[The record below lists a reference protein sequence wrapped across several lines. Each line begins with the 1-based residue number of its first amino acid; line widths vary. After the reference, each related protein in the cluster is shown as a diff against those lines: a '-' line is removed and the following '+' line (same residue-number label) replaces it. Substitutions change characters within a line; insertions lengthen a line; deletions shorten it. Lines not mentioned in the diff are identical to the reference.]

1 MSSVLCEN
9 QSTSFTDSDLTA
21 EYAAGG
27 QSGLL
32 AAANLGTAVREDSG
46 LLTPAAVQAAAKSL
60 MTAGLIPVPPQ
71 LGPMPGNQGSQM
83 SPKDQTMGN
92 EQERI
97 EAFMRKDKA
106 FLEHVKREYC
116 FYDARYKYALRQL
129 IGKLQAGYSETNS
142 ENQALI
148 KKYLQASQT
157 LNQKLNDL
165 AQLTNVITQMRL
177 QQTQD
182 QNSAINS
189 LNVQLTQRSKLL
201 QKQNKILATE
211 QGAANLYKDM
221 TRYTK
226 EKVDSTNNLLTMY
239 SFLNF
244 TALGLIFY
252 LYSAMKE

>member
-1 MSSVLCEN
+1 MCEN
-9 QSTSFTDSDLTA
+9 QTASFTDSDLA
-21 EYAAGG
+21 ADYAVGG

-32 AAANLGTAVREDSG
+32 VAASLGSAGRDDSG
-46 LLTPAAVQAAAKSL
+46 LLTPATAQAAVKSL
-60 MTAGLIPVPPQ
+60 MTSGLVPVPPQ
-71 LGPMPGNQGSQM
+71 LGPMPGNQASQM
-83 SPKDQTMGN
+83 DPKDQIMGN

-97 EAFMRKDKA
+97 EAFLRKDKA
-106 FLEHVKREYC
+106 FLENLKREYC

-129 IGKLQAGYSETNS
+129 IGKLQAGYSDSNT

-157 LNQKLNDL
+157 LNRKLNDL
-165 AQLTNVITQMRL
+165 TQLTNVMTQLRL

-182 QNSAINS
+182 QNSAING
-189 LNVQLTQRSKLL
+189 LNAQLEERSKLL
-201 QKQNKILATE
+201 VKQNKILATE

-226 EKVDSTNNLLTMY
+226 EKVDATNTLLTFY
-239 SFLNF
+239 SFLNI

-252 LYSAMKE
+252 LYTAMKE

>member
-1 MSSVLCEN
+1 MSQGLCTN
-9 QSTSFTDSDLTA
+9 QSTSFTDSDLAA

-32 AAANLGTAVREDSG
+32 AAANLGSAARDDSG
-46 LLTPAAVQAAAKSL
+46 LLTPAAAQTATKSL
-60 MTAGLIPVPPQ
+60 MTAGIIPVPPQ
-71 LGPMPGNQGSQM
+71 LGPMPGNQGSQL
-83 SPKDQTMGN
+83 SPQDQTAGN

-97 EAFMRKDKA
+97 DAFMRKDKA
-106 FLEHVKREYC
+106 FLEQVKREYC

-129 IGKLQAGYSETNS
+129 IGKLQAGYSDTNS
-142 ENQALI
+142 DNQALI
-148 KKYLQASQT
+148 KKYLQFSQT
-157 LNQKLNDL
+157 LNRKLNDL
-165 AQLTNVITQMRL
+165 AQLTNVITQLRL

-182 QNSAINS
+182 QNSSINS
-189 LNVQLTQRSKLL
+189 LNAQLEERSKLL
-201 QKQNKILATE
+201 TKQNKILSTE

-226 EKVDSTNNLLTMY
+226 EKVDSTNNLLTLY
-239 SFLNF
+239 SFLNI